1 MELFLRIVRAVSRTC
16 GVVAAGLLAAA
27 TLVVCQ
33 MVVMRYVLGAST
45 VWQTEFVTF
54 SIVGATFIGA
64 PYVLL
69 HKGHVSVDLAALYV
83 RGRLRYAF
91 ALIGILLSLTFCAVI
106 AWAGWLH
113 WYEAWDGEWRTESV
127 WAPPLW
133 IPLIS
138 LPIGMALV
146 ALQYLADLLCLVT
159 GREIPFGT
167 DPEDVE

>member
-1 MELFLRIVRAVSRTC
+1 
-16 GVVAAGLLAAA
+16 
-27 TLVVCQ
+27 
-33 MVVMRYVLGAST
+33 
-45 VWQTEFVTF
+45 
-54 SIVGATFIGA
+54 
-64 PYVLL
+64 
-69 HKGHVSVDLAALYV
+69 
-83 RGRLRYAF
+83 
-91 ALIGILLSLTFCAVI
+91 LIGILLSLTFCAVI

-113 WYEAWDGEWRTESV
+113 WHEAWEGEWRTESV

-146 ALQYLADLLCLVT
+146 ALQYLADLLCLLT